1 MPQPPTIFP
10 KPHVSVKLPDA
21 LSATSTL
28 VTFPS
33 LRPSQHAGD
42 SISHQQLF
50 RTKRKHVLKA
60 CDRCRV
66 KKTKVQLSQTL
77 SNAMETNHAIA
88 AQHIITLASFAK
100 ERLPRPKHTLEGEA
114 ALSLSSDTFFR
125 NANESCLSYR
135 FVEMLESHHAL
146 VVKALQQLY
155 AHCINNKCFP
165 GEPIDVV
172 DGYPLTHAILDRLGL
187 IKEAEESTSEGLD
200 TDTIE
205 TSQYW
210 RPQRRSSSSI
220 DTEYASSMQTS
231 PVERSPISDSTSESP
246 TSESHRG
253 PPLTSLQGIYSSYG
267 PYHCPDE
274 QAWPMDATAQVMEFT
289 HPTATT
295 GIQVETQYLPAPT
308 SAVGPTSTIC
318 HDNSTSHLAIGNT
331 TGPTSAACGHTGYTG
346 PFPSISSF
354 AYQHSGDG
362 TQGADQQY
370 EWAPN
375 LWDRSKSGQPPNVE

>member
-1 MPQPPTIFP
+1 MQAIHYRINSYFELNGNTSLKPVIAAGLLLIPFVLQCDGNQPCYRCAAYNHPC
-10 KPHVSVKLPDA
+10 
-21 LSATSTL
+21 
-28 VTFPS
+28 
-33 LRPSQHAGD
+33 
-42 SISHQQLF
+42 LF
-50 RTKRKHVLKA
+50 RERKVTQTKAYSR
-60 CDRCRV
+60 
-66 KKTKVQLSQTL
+66 
-77 SNAMETNHAIA
+77 
-88 AQHIITLASFAK
+88 
-100 ERLPRPKHTLEGEA
+100 G
-114 ALSLSSDTFFR
+114 
-125 NANESCLSYR
+125 

-274 QAWPMDATAQVMEFT
+274 QAWPMDATTQVMDFT

-318 HDNSTSHLAIGNT
+318 HENSTSHLAIGNT
-331 TGPTSAACGHTGYTG
+331 TGPTSPACGHTGYTG

-375 LWDRSKSGQPPNVE
+375 LWDRSKSGQPPNVK